1 MNLCR
6 VHSGILGSCRRALHS
21 LPSPLIVAHRHASTE
36 VQKSTDINQALSRS
50 SSLFKT
56 YKPVTPSLRHLKR
69 PINDHLYEGKPIRL
83 LTVPLRKKGGRNSQ
97 GRITVR
103 FRGGGHKQRIRLV
116 DFKRTDPGPQDVI
129 RIEYDPGRSAHIAL
143 VRSRDELGNKG
154 MRFSYI
160 LAPDGLR
167 AGDVVESFSNGIPD
181 GLVPGYVD
189 VKKGRKPLGS
199 DTNTSTA
206 STEESKF
213 SDSVEQSGASL
224 ALGMLRAL
232 TVKPGNVLPLR
243 LIPPGTA
250 IHCISLLPG
259 GKAILVRSAGTSALV
274 MGHDESGRYSHVK
287 LQSGEVRKVLQECCA
302 TIGSVSNSLWRN
314 RNLGK
319 AGRNR
324 WLGRRP
330 HVRGVAMN
338 RQGFAAFTEKHLFTD
353 LLYSESTILMEVV
366 EASPKV
372 TSIQGH
378 PGVG

>member
-6 VHSGILGSCRRALHS
+6 RNASLLLPCRQAFNTLS
-21 LPSPLIVAHRHASTE
+21 LPCTSLARHASTQ
-36 VQKSTDINQALSRS
+36 VQKATTTDINQALSRT

-56 YKPVTPSLRHLKR
+56 YKPITPGIRHLKR
-69 PINDHLYEGKPIRL
+69 PINDHLYEGKPVRL
-83 LTVPLRKKGGRNSQ
+83 LTIPLRKKGGRNSQ
-97 GRITVR
+97 GRITIR
-103 FRGGGHKQRIRLV
+103 FRGGGHRQRIRIV
-116 DFKRTDPGPQDVI
+116 DFKRAESGPQDVV

-143 VRSRDELGNKG
+143 VRSQSQGNSG
-154 MRFSYI
+154 LRYSYI

-189 VKKGRKPLGS
+189 VKRGKSPFSAAQAADGTAVMTE
-199 DTNTSTA
+199 DTSLTEAMENT
-206 STEESKF
+206 
-213 SDSVEQSGASL
+213 GASL
-224 ALGMLRAL
+224 ALGMLRQL

-259 GKAILVRSAGTSALV
+259 GKAILVRSAGTSGMV
-274 MGHDESGRYSHVK
+274 IGHEDGGRYSHVR

-302 TIGSVSNSLWRN
+302 TIGKVSNSLWRN

-330 HVRGVAMN
+330 HVRGMAMN
-338 RQGFAAFTEKHLFTD
+338 R
-353 LLYSESTILMEVV
+353 
-366 EASPKV
+366 
-372 TSIQGH
+372 
-378 PGVG
+378 